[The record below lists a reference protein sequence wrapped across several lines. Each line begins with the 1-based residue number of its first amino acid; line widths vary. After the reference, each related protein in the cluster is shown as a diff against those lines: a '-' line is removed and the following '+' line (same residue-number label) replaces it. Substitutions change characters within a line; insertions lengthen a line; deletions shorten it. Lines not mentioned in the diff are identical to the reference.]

1 MMSNCTDDL
10 FYVDILLEFIEVLIH
25 QIIYL
30 RDVYPAS
37 VFVTRRKF
45 NLPLQ
50 MSQHPLINEYITK
63 VVASMKKYL
72 SKPESDVDSVDI
84 VVSGSGGHVDR
95 FRLEFGSLAGP
106 SINSSGRSD
115 QFMVEL
121 EMTLASFL
129 LRLAQA
135 IAGMS
140 PSKEEREWWV
150 ELGTTEQG
158 AMRLMEGEVWCVAE
172 SDKGGGGNIVPVMV
186 AQIPFKM
193 QLYVQI
199 RD

>member
-1 MMSNCTDDL
+1 
-10 FYVDILLEFIEVLIH
+10 
-25 QIIYL
+25 
-30 RDVYPAS
+30 
-37 VFVTRRKF
+37 
-45 NLPLQ
+45 

-63 VVASMKKYL
+63 VVASMKKNL

-140 PSKEEREWWV
+140 PSKEERDWWV

-158 AMRLMEGEVWCVAE
+158 AMRLMEGEVWCLAE
-172 SDKGGGGNIVPVMV
+172 SDKGGVIVPVMGV
-186 AQIPFKM
+186 EIPFKM
-193 QLYVQI
+193 QLYVQS
-199 RD
+199 R